1 MSADA
6 AKLVHQRKA
15 AQNGVVTDRHVTGQ
29 AGAIGENRSIADLA
43 VMRQMA
49 IGHDEIV
56 MTEPRHTPARHG
68 GAIESAVLPD
78 DVPIADLK
86 PGGFAFVPQ
95 MLRRIAQGRELVNF
109 IVPADT
115 RRPVDDDVRT
125 DPGIV
130 TDLHARTD
138 DAEGTNMDVF
148 PDFRARVNDGLGM
161 YHSDVLI
168 SEHQFRAATHRFT
181 HIGLALEKPD
191 PLHFALD
198 RSLDGQLVAG
208 FDRTLEAGF
217 IDANEIVNRT
227 LAGH

>member
-15 AQNGVVTDRHVTGQ
+15 AQNSVVTNRHVTGQ

-56 MTEPRHTPARHG
+56 MAEPRHTTARHG
-68 GAIESAVLPD
+68 STIESAVLPD
-78 DVPIADLK
+78 DVPVADLK
-86 PGGFAFVPQ
+86 PGGFAFITQ

-115 RRPVDDDVRT
+115 RRPVDDDMRT
-125 DPGIV
+125 DPGVV

-138 DAEGTNMDVF
+138 DAEGADMNVF
-148 PDFRARVNDGLGM
+148 PDFRARVDDGLGM
-161 YHSDVLI
+161 YHSDALVG
-168 SEHQFRAATHRFT
+168 TH
-181 HIGLALEKPD
+181 
-191 PLHFALD
+191 
-198 RSLDGQLVAG
+198 
-208 FDRTLEAGF
+208 
-217 IDANEIVNRT
+217 
-227 LAGH
+227 